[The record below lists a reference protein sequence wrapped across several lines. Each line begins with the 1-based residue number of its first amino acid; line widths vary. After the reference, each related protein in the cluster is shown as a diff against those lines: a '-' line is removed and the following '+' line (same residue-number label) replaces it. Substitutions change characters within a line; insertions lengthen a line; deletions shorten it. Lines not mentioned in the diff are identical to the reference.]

1 MKLAKRVE
9 RVSPSLTLAITA
21 KAKKLRSEGVDI
33 VSFAAGEPDFD
44 TPSHIK
50 GAAMAAIKEGFT
62 KYTPASGM
70 LELKE
75 AVSKK
80 LECENGLVYPPP
92 SISISCGA
100 KHSLYNI
107 FQAICQEGDEVIIP
121 SPYWLSYPEM
131 VKLAGATPVF
141 VQAHEENGF
150 RVNIDDL
157 KKALTKNTKALILN
171 SPSNPTGSIYGDGDL
186 KEIADLAVSKG
197 IAVVSDEIYEK
208 IIYDGQKHTSIAS
221 LGNKIKD
228 ISIVVNGVSKSYSM
242 TGWRIGYIAA
252 PSDVIVAINKIQ
264 SHSTSNPASISQKAA
279 LEAITGD
286 QTSVKDMVKEFSIRR
301 DLITGGLSKIKGFK
315 VFKPQGAFYV
325 FCNITGTKID
335 SLTLTNRLLDE
346 AGVAVIPGRPF
357 GSDSHIRLS
366 FANSSSE
373 IKKGLDRIG
382 KWVKEKL

>member
-346 AGVAVIPGRPF
+346 ASVAVIPGRPF

>member
-157 KKALTKNTKALILN
+157 KKALTRNTKALILN

-366 FANSSSE
+366 FASSSSE

>member
-252 PSDVIVAINKIQ
+252 PSDVIGAINKIQ